1 MLLFVVALSPFIE
14 LLPVATLTGV
24 LFMVVLST
32 FQWKTFVIL
41 RYGRLSDSIAIL
53 AVTLIA
59 VFFNLAVA
67 IAVGEFFILHQI
79 CKPLQLPVVHNLTM
93 HNHFSLVHI
102 GIVFSALVHAWDS
115 GTHVDADVTEKA
127 MVINGV
133 EHDHVKYFKIKGAIF
148 FSSVRKFINM
158 FDVSEDPPMIILDL
172 EYALVVDHSA
182 VSAIHG
188 ITHRFAKVG
197 KKVLLVNL
205 GKKCHGRLH
214 RTGDHKVLRRQIKPA
229 FHLHHGA
236 SRSEDETKDAVAG
249 AGEVD
254 VEQNAAMNESRL
266 PPLRRIP
273 SAGSAVTPPLSGH
286 FDETSS
292 HLNLGDLPMF
302 LADLDTMEHEVEVL
316 YEEQGEYSI
325 HEKKER

>member
-1 MLLFVVALSPFIE
+1 
-14 LLPVATLTGV
+14 
-24 LFMVVLST
+24 MVV
-32 FQWKTFVIL
+32 
-41 RYGRLSDSIAIL
+41 
-53 AVTLIA
+53 
-59 VFFNLAVA
+59 
-67 IAVGEFFILHQI
+67 
-79 CKPLQLPVVHNLTM
+79 
-93 HNHFSLVHI
+93 
-102 GIVFSALVHAWDS
+102 
-115 GTHVDADVTEKA
+115 
-127 MVINGV
+127 NGV

-158 FDVSEDPPMIILDL
+158 FNVSEDPPMIILDF
-172 EYALVVDHSA
+172 ENALVVDHSA

-214 RTGDHKVLRRQIKPA
+214 RTGDHKMLRRQITPA
-229 FHLHHGA
+229 FHLRHGA
-236 SRSEDETKDAVAG
+236 SRSEDETKDTG

-254 VEQNAAMNESRL
+254 VEQNTAMNESRL

-273 SAGSAVTPPLSGH
+273 STGSAATPPLSGY
-286 FDETSS
+286 FDESS
-292 HLNLGDLPMF
+292 NHLNLGDLPMF
-302 LADLDTMEHEVEVL
+302 AAGIDTVEHEVEVL